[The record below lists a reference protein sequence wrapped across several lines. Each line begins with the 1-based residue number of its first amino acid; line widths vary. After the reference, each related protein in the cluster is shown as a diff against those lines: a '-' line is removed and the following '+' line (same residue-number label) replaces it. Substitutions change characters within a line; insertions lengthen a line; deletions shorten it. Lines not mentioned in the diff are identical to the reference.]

1 MMVPDGMMDPFI
13 LFNLI
18 SVHIMVHDSMF
29 DNDKIINHP
38 TTITIIYIHT
48 KMMDPVAD
56 LGVGY
61 MVRV

>member
-1 MMVPDGMMDPFI
+1 MMAPDGMMDPFI
-13 LFNLI
+13 LFYLI

-38 TTITIIYIHT
+38 TSIMIYIHT